1 MEISI
6 KNIKVKDNQVSF
18 KLPNGIDCEYVDV
31 IVSLKENYKN
41 IDNEVNLVDDSETTY
56 QKTNL
61 NSSRPEIVE
70 WQKQE
75 VRSRTENYL
84 KNLNSAHSVENL
96 DNFFKEIE
104 SEL

>member
-6 KNIKVKDNQVSF
+6 KNIKVKGNQVSF
-18 KLPNGIDCEYVDV
+18 NLPNGVDCEFVDV
-31 IVSLKENYKN
+31 IVSFKENYKN
-41 IDNEVNLVDDSETTY
+41 SSNEVNLVNDSETTD
-56 QKTNL
+56 KKNNTHNSNL
-61 NSSRPEIVE
+61 EIID

-75 VRSRTENYL
+75 VSSRTEKYL
-84 KNLNSAHSVENL
+84 KNPNSAQTVENT